1 MNDGSVQ
8 QFVRIGIGS
17 VAFSYDITAM
27 YALALRYK
35 ILYFLFYQG
44 GYKKCTRNSQ
54 KLSPVA

>member
-35 ILYFLFYQG
+35 IYIFYFIREGIKNAQEIL
-44 GYKKCTRNSQ
+44 KSSHR
-54 KLSPVA
+54 